1 MSYQPFLISN
11 FATGFDR
18 ERQPWLLPNDAQQ
31 ELLDGF
37 VYRGVWEKR
46 LGYDPY
52 ADGQRGSAPYCE
64 SRMVHRINSEVI
76 GAGDGSTLVYD
87 ATLAH
92 IPVRR
97 GTVSVSYTISAT
109 PHTATDNGLGVLTG
123 TDLNSA
129 SSTIDYTTG
138 AIHLVFT
145 VAPDNATDITAT
157 YDYHQGLPVMG
168 VMIYY
173 TDSQVKEM
181 IVADTTY
188 VNRYN
193 ATTNRLDDISPD
205 YSLSGSS
212 HDFFSW
218 VNYDSPNDNPR
229 LLFVNNKK
237 EIQRYDGTT
246 VSPYPV
252 YTAAGDPVSGA
263 DFDTGNGSAGP
274 YTWSN
279 STPVA
284 VFPTSVTITAGAQ
297 VVTDDGFGNLI
308 GDGSGTID
316 YLSGATSVTFSL
328 AVAGATPITIDY
340 TPQTDPI
347 TTALHIFQFKD
358 RLVVLAPTLNAKYLG
373 KTILI
378 SGTGRFG
385 DTFAQFFVKPDTT
398 KVYVAGSG
406 RIDISDDS
414 FIDSADFN
422 RDDLIVFTENSTW
435 IQKYT
440 GNDAVPFE
448 LNKIDNSR
456 GTQAPHGTIS
466 YLNLTTGESPR
477 GFIGCDGYSVER
489 TDDKIPRFSYDD
501 IDIDNFDL
509 CFAGTVDE
517 DRDHYLIYPST
528 NLDPA
533 LKSDQ
538 ILITNYEEFNYSIY
552 RIPLSCMG
560 NFYNTQDITWDD
572 LGPGG
577 AYECNSWEEMAL
589 RFSTWDAFVYQNSTP
604 IGIGG
609 GHHGEIT
616 SLNESQSG
624 DDNVKIRGISGTN
637 SLAVTITTDYQQFQV
652 NDYVYIAGIEG
663 AVELNNK
670 QGIVT
675 DRTDNSLVVQ
685 IDTPIPYA
693 FSAYTGGGEV
703 VKVITFQST
712 TKKFNPFADSDKK
725 VRCGW
730 LYLYVTTTG
739 TLITDTEGNP
749 VDAILKVRVIVNDT
763 EQPTTLTVPN
773 SNYYEVNLTSHG
785 EENGIKKWYK
795 LWINQTGRFI
805 QFELSNT
812 QAGAQ
817 IQIQALMPGFA
828 PVGRLV

>member
-11 FATGFDR
+11 WATGFDR
-18 ERQPWLLPNDAQQ
+18 ERQPWLLPTDAQAS
-31 ELLDGF
+31 LLDGF

-46 LGYDPY
+46 LGFDPF
-52 ADGQRGSAPYCE
+52 ASGQRGGAPYCE
-64 SRMVHRINSEVI
+64 SRMVHRITAEVI
-76 GAGDGSTLVYD
+76 GAGNGVTLVYSD
-87 ATLAH
+87 TLDH

-97 GTVSVSYTISAT
+97 GTISVTYTIAAT
-109 PHTATDNGLGVLTG
+109 PHTATDNGLGVISG
-123 TDLNSA
+123 TSVNSA
-129 SSTIDYTTG
+129 LSTINYTTG

-145 VAPDNATDITAT
+145 AAPDNATNITAT

-168 VMIYY
+168 VMVYY
-173 TDSQVKEM
+173 TDAQLKEM

-193 ATTNRLDDISPD
+193 PTTNRLDDISPS
-205 YSLSGSS
+205 YPLTGTS

-218 VNYDSPNDNPR
+218 VNYNTPNDDPR
-229 LLFVNNKK
+229 LLFVNNKDS
-237 EIQRYDGTT
+237 IQRYDGST

-252 YTAAGDPVSGA
+252 YTNAGDPVSGD
-263 DFDTGNGSAGP
+263 DFSTGDGGTTYDWDGSPG
-274 YTWSN
+274 
-279 STPVA
+279 PVA

-316 YLSGATSVTFSL
+316 YLSGETTVIFSL
-328 AVAGATPITIDY
+328 VVAPATAITIDF

-358 RLVVLAPTLNAKYLG
+358 RLVVLAPTLNSKYLG

-414 FIDSADFN
+414 AIDSADFN
-422 RDDLIVFTENSTW
+422 RDDLIIFTEGSTW

-448 LNKIDNSR
+448 MNKIDNSR

-528 NLDPA
+528 NVDPSI
-533 LKSDQ
+533 KSDQ

-560 NFYNTQDITWDD
+560 NFYNTEDITWDD
-572 LGPGG
+572 L
-577 AYECNSWEEMAL
+577 AIYDSWEEMAL
-589 RFSTWDAFVYQNSTP
+589 KYSTWDAFAYQNSTP

-609 GHHGEIT
+609 GHKGEIT
-616 SLNESQSG
+616 ALNISQSG
-624 DDNVKIRGISGTN
+624 DDVVKIRGVSGVD
-637 SLAVTITTDYQQFQV
+637 SMAVTLTTDFQQIQV
-652 NDYVYIAGIEG
+652 NDYVFIAGLDG
-663 AVELNNK
+663 SVELNNK
-670 QGIVT
+670 QGIVLT
-675 DRTDNSLVVQ
+675 RTDNSLVVQ
-685 IDTPIPYA
+685 IDTPIPYT
-693 FSAYTGGGEV
+693 FSTYTSGGDLT
-703 VKVITFQST
+703 KVIVFQTT
-712 TKKFNPFADSDKK
+712 TKKFNPFAESDKK

-730 LYLYVTTTG
+730 CYFYVTTTG
-739 TLITDTEGNP
+739 TLITDTDGEP
-749 VDAILKVRVIVNDT
+749 VDAILRVRVIVNDT

-773 SNYYEVNLTSHG
+773 SNFYEVNLTNHQA
-785 EENGIKKWYK
+785 ENGIKKWYK
-795 LWINQTGRFI
+795 IWINQVGRFV
-805 QFELSNT
+805 QFELSNA

-817 IQIQALMPGFA
+817 IQIHALMPGFA